1 MRDAR
6 FFSAMRWKI
15 RPTTEFVFVV
25 SGVLIILMSWIADL
39 LGALSVSPDA
49 GHGSSSNL
57 SLRLLLLFNGV
68 GFALMGIVYEHHERF
83 LKDGL
88 FGIRYLAGY
97 LIVTDG
103 ALHLFAL
110 NDHITEFWAASFF
123 AVFAA
128 VELLVGIML
137 PYLSR
142 DLDPLWLWLIAFL
155 IAVYVATR
163 TMVVWPNTE
172 VETVEGL
179 DIVSKI
185 VEVFTVLVLVQM
197 LRKERALRLKEGQA
211 GTKGSS
217 PSQ

>member
-1 MRDAR
+1 
-6 FFSAMRWKI
+6 MRWKI
-15 RPTTEFVFVV
+15 RPTTEFVFVL
-25 SGVLIILMSWIADL
+25 SGVLIILMSWVADL
-39 LGALSVSPDA
+39 MGALSVSPDA
-49 GHGSSSNL
+49 GHGASSNL

-68 GFALMGIVYEHHERF
+68 GFALIGIVYEHHERF

-110 NDHITEFWAASFF
+110 NDHITDFWAATFF
-123 AVFAA
+123 GVVAA
-128 VELLVGIML
+128 AQIAAGIAL

-142 DLDPLWLWLIAFL
+142 DLDPLWLWLTAFL
-155 IAVYVATR
+155 IAAYVATR
-163 TMVVWPNTE
+163 TMVIWPNTS

-185 VEVFTVLVLVQM
+185 VEVFAVLVLVQM
-197 LRKERALRLKEGQA
+197 LRKERAVRLKEAQT
-211 GTKGSS
+211 GTRGSS
-217 PSQ
+217 PSR